1 MGSSPHRVEA
11 IELFQNLA
19 NSAGMKWSIHPVKF
33 TKLQEHKAH
42 VSVSCDGETG
52 LASPDIADF
61 FSGRSLGNE
70 RIAHGVVSPVNG
82 KLFRRNQSES
92 GPDALDFH

>member
-1 MGSSPHRVEA
+1 MGSSHHIVEA

-19 NSAGMKWSIHPVKF
+19 NSAGMKRSIHPVKS

-52 LASPDIADF
+52 LVSADIADF
-61 FSGRSLGNE
+61 FGGRSLGNE
-70 RIAHGVVSPVNG
+70 RIALGVVSPVNG
-82 KLFRRNQSES
+82 EMFRRNQSES
-92 GPDALDFH
+92 GPDALDSH